1 MNRTSPTRTGLLL
14 AIVGAGLL
22 PVVGGCGESRPSKP
36 GGSIDAG
43 APASKNAVTTA
54 PGVDRDARP
63 STAKPAP
70 PIALEFVVESPSA
83 VDAPA
88 RLLLAVTPSIDLPD
102 CVLTVHLPEGLALAE
117 GSLSWRGAIGRN
129 QRQTLSL
136 AVRVPDGQRHEIIAT
151 ARNAFDG
158 GTVLARSATLVLNA
172 GAASAKPTAPQ
183 GVLKT
188 NSRGEPIRELP
199 GDDAK

>member
-1 MNRTSPTRTGLLL
+1 MNRTSPTRTGLVL
-14 AIVGAGLL
+14 AIAGAGLL
-22 PVVGGCGESRPSKP
+22 PVIGGCGESRPPKP
-36 GGSIDAG
+36 GGTIDAG
-43 APASKNAVTTA
+43 APASKAATTA
-54 PGVDRDARP
+54 PRVDRDSRP
-63 STAKPAP
+63 AAAKPSA
-70 PIALEFVVESPSA
+70 PIALEFVAESPPA

-102 CVLTVHLPEGLALAE
+102 CVVTVHLPEGLALAE

-158 GTVLARSATLVLNA
+158 GTILARSATLVLNA
-172 GAASAKPTAPQ
+172 GAVSAKPTAPQ

-188 NSRGEPIRELP
+188 NSRGEPILELP
-199 GDDAK
+199 GGDAK